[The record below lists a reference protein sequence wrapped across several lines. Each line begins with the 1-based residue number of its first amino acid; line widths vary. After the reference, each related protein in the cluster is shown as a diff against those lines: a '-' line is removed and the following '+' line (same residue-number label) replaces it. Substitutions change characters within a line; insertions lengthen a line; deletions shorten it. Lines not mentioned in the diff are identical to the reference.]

1 MKKRTVV
8 LIVGILLVIVGFT
21 GCSSKTGVINMAT
34 KPMTEQY
41 ILGSMIK
48 ILIEQDT
55 DLTVNI
61 TEGVG
66 GGTSNIQPAMERGEF
81 DFYPEYTGSGWNAVL
96 KEESIYDESM
106 FSELQKG
113 YDKMG
118 MTWCGMTGFNNT
130 YGIAVTKEVVEKYN
144 IKNYSDLAAIS
155 GDMISLSVKMDTGL
169 CMKRME

>member
-48 ILIEQDT
+48 ILIE
-55 DLTVNI
+55 
-61 TEGVG
+61 
-66 GGTSNIQPAMERGEF
+66 PAMERGEF

-113 YDKMG
+113 YDKLG

-144 IKNYSDLAAIS
+144 IKTNN
-155 GDMISLSVKMDTGL
+155 
-169 CMKRME
+169 

>member
-66 GGTSNIQPAMERGEF
+66 GGTSNIQPAMELSLIHIL
-81 DFYPEYTGSGWNAVL
+81 YVL
-96 KEESIYDESM
+96 QSLCSM
-106 FSELQKG
+106 SK
-113 YDKMG
+113 K
-118 MTWCGMTGFNNT
+118 T
-130 YGIAVTKEVVEKYN
+130 
-144 IKNYSDLAAIS
+144 
-155 GDMISLSVKMDTGL
+155 
-169 CMKRME
+169 

>member
-55 DLTVNI
+55 DLSLINI
-61 TEGVG
+61 F
-66 GGTSNIQPAMERGEF
+66 QCR
-81 DFYPEYTGSGWNAVL
+81 
-96 KEESIYDESM
+96 IYNPR
-106 FSELQKG
+106 
-113 YDKMG
+113 
-118 MTWCGMTGFNNT
+118 CRT
-130 YGIAVTKEVVEKYN
+130 YIYG
-144 IKNYSDLAAIS
+144 
-155 GDMISLSVKMDTGL
+155 
-169 CMKRME
+169 